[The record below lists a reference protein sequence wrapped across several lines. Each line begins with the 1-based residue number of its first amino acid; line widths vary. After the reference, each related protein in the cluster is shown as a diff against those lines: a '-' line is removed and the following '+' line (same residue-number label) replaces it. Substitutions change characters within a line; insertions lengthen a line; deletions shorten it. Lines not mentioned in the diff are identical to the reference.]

1 MPVVLVLARG
11 EERPVTSASQGF
23 DAPFVRSESAAL
35 GAVIV
40 VPPTAAIAA
49 VAPLPGEPHAIEERA
64 LEQFAVFVGRLH
76 AHGVKTLEVEAV
88 AGAPFG
94 SLCADGAVIFPG
106 GAFLMRA
113 SDVHRRP
120 ELAPLEAA
128 LARARVPIVG
138 RIEAPGLLDGGDVL
152 LAGDSLYVGVG
163 ASRRSEV
170 GIAPSLH
177 GNALGREQLAAYAR
191 SSNLRV
197 VEVAVAGEV
206 RRLRSVAAL
215 IDAETLLY
223 APGLID
229 GSAFTG
235 LQKIEAPRGEDYAA
249 GVLALGNR
257 RVLANLRFR
266 ETIPLLRKSKVAVDA
281 IDLWEFGKI
290 GATPSSMALALKR
303 G

>member
-1 MPVVLVLARG
+1 MTLA
-11 EERPVTSASQGF
+11 SHGF
-23 DAPFVRSESAAL
+23 DAPFVRSEAGAL

-49 VAPLPGEPHAIEERA
+49 VRPLPGEPHAIVERA

-76 AHGVKTLEVEAV
+76 AYGVKTLAV
-88 AGAPFG
+88 DAVPNAPFG
-94 SLCADGAVIFPG
+94 SLCADGAVMFPG

-120 ELAPLEAA
+120 ELVPLEAA

-152 LAGDSLYVGVG
+152 LAGDTLYVGVG
-163 ASRRSEV
+163 AARRSET
-170 GIAPSLH
+170 GIAPSVH
-177 GNALGREQLAAYAR
+177 GNAFGREQLAAYAR
-191 SSNLRV
+191 SANLRV
-197 VEVAVAGEV
+197 VEVALAGEV

-223 APGLID
+223 APSLID

-235 LQKIEAPRGEDYAA
+235 LEKIEAPRGEDYAA